1 MFDIMIPQQVP
12 TGMTLMHHQIPSPGS
27 PGSISSVSSSEM
39 DLKHST
45 LDIAEDICQTNW
57 KANNGHVKRP
67 MNAFMVWS
75 QIERRRIMEETPD
88 MHNAEISKRLG
99 KRWKMLNESQK
110 SPFVEEAERLR
121 LLHMQQFPDYKY
133 RPRKKAKPA
142 TKPESKPVSKASK
155 KASKKSSSSSH
166 RNNNNNNHSVTNH
179 NRNPDRVPKL
189 KLTIDKRFRDS
200 IKASKAVELGVSQLT
215 PPAKV
220 PASPTGSL
228 NPDSPLDNNQSL
240 YDDFVSINVKPVVQ
254 HMQQYNN
261 ITAVPQMQQQQHH
274 QQQHHVQHQQLQQQQ
289 HHHQQQQ
296 QQQNLPSIP
305 ADNSCTD
312 LSTLCATIEDFAFPN
327 GWPSFD
333 INNLTS
339 LGLTDDLSPLDSC
352 SSAGSHFEFP
362 DYTTPEVSE
371 MMQGDWLDPMNI
383 ASLVSACTN

>member
-12 TGMTLMHHQIPSPGS
+12 TGMTLMHQIPSPGS
-27 PGSISSVSSSEM
+27 PSSVSSTGSE
-39 DLKHST
+39 DLTHST

-75 QIERRRIMEETPD
+75 QIERRKIMEETPD

-99 KRWKMLNESQK
+99 RRWKLLNESQK

-142 TKPESKPVSKASK
+142 TKTETKPVSKSSK
-155 KASKKSSSSSH
+155 KSKKSSSSH
-166 RNNNNNNHSVTNH
+166 QRTTNNNNHSATNH

-189 KLTIDKRFRDS
+189 KLTIDKRFRES
-200 IKASKAVELGVSQLT
+200 IKASKAVELGNSQLT

-220 PASPTGSL
+220 PASPTGS
-228 NPDSPLDNNQSL
+228 NPDSPLDTQSL
-240 YDDFVSINVKPVVQ
+240 YEDFVKPVQ
-254 HMQQYNN
+254 HQTMHQYTN
-261 ITAVPQMQQQQHH
+261 ITQVPQLHHQQQQQQQHHHQLQQQQHH
-274 QQQHHVQHQQLQQQQ
+274 QQQQQ
-289 HHHQQQQ
+289 HS
-296 QQQNLPSIP
+296 LPTIP

-333 INNLTS
+333 INNLSS

-352 SSAGSHFEFP
+352 SSTGSHFEFP
-362 DYTTPEVSE
+362 DYTTPEVHE
-371 MMQGDWLDPMNI
+371 MIEGDWLDPLNL
-383 ASLVSACTN
+383 ASFVSACTN

>member
-12 TGMTLMHHQIPSPGS
+12 TGMTLLHHHQIPSPGS
-27 PGSISSVSSSEM
+27 PGSVSSGSSE
-39 DLKHST
+39 DLKQST

-75 QIERRRIMEETPD
+75 QIERRKIMEQTPD

-99 KRWKMLNESQK
+99 RRWKMLNETQK
-110 SPFVEEAERLR
+110 GPFVEEAERLR
-121 LLHMQQFPDYKY
+121 LLHMQEFPDYKY

-142 TKPESKPVSKASK
+142 TKTETVSKSSK
-155 KASKKSSSSSH
+155 SSKKSSKKSHSSP
-166 RNNNNNNHSVTNH
+166 RNNNNNNHSATNN

-189 KLTIDKRFRDS
+189 KLTIDKRFRES
-200 IKASKAVELGVSQLT
+200 IKASKAVELGNSQLT

-220 PASPTGSL
+220 PASPTGS
-228 NPDSPLDNNQSL
+228 NPDSPLDTSL
-240 YDDFVSINVKPVVQ
+240 YEDFVKPVQ
-254 HMQQYNN
+254 HTQMQQYNN
-261 ITAVPQMQQQQHH
+261 ITAVPQLQHH
-274 QQQHHVQHQQLQQQQ
+274 QLQQQQ
-289 HHHQQQQ
+289 YQQVQQ
-296 QQQNLPSIP
+296 QQQNCLQQIIP

-339 LGLTDDLSPLDSC
+339 LGLADDLSPLDSC

-371 MMQGDWLDPMNI
+371 MIEGDWLDPLNL
-383 ASLVSACTN
+383 ASFVSTCT